1 MLSKSTFSASL
12 LAISHSGLD
21 LRVHFRD
28 SVKMRQHVANGRCG
42 RQDGRKLLQTDRA
55 GNIVRAIDQ
64 HPTNMNLDDSPG

>member
-28 SVKMRQHVANGRCG
+28 SVKIRQHIVSTTTG

-55 GNIVRAIDQ
+55 ENIVRAI
-64 HPTNMNLDDSPG
+64 N